1 MLSRLDLEGS
11 LASGY
16 EFRGIELKG
25 PGLRTDKHLMAK
37 VIRASLSMGNLRDGG
52 HVVIGID
59 DNDPAA
65 LLPGLS
71 EAELDTWLAYDDVA
85 RKMAEYAD
93 PPLRFDV
100 ARMELSSSAEVVVI
114 QVFEFADI
122 PHLCAREYQDV
133 LRKGALYV
141 RPRKVPET
149 SEVASSLEMRDV
161 IHLAT
166 EKALRA
172 YVETAQLAGIGLV
185 VSGDTTTSNLPN
197 DIERYKDQTKR
208 AWG

>member
-59 DNDPAA
+59 DDNPAA

-71 EAELDTWLAYDDVA
+71 EAELNTWLAYDDVA

-100 ARMELSSSAEVVVI
+100 ARMELSSGAEVVVI
-114 QVFEFADI
+114 QVFEFTDI

-172 YVETAQLAGIGLV
+172 YAETAQLAGIGLV
-185 VSGDTTTSNLPN
+185 VSGDTTTSKPPN
-197 DIERYKDQTKR
+197 DTERYKDQAKR